1 MKKER
6 DEKKEREARLLK
18 RQQLKIL
25 SQSLVARRNLGEYM
39 GNEDDTVNGLLRF
52 YYACK
57 GYTNLKTFKEWKEA
71 GYTVRK
77 GEKALRRFA
86 PPLGFASRAGR
97 QRAVARPAARG
108 QPQSK
113 NPLERVLSR
122 NQLCVLLE
130 CRRRVWTMRFS
141 EILCSFKVL

>member
-18 RQQLKIL
+18 RQQLKTL

-57 GYTNLKTFKEWKEA
+57 GYTNLKTFKEWKDA

-77 GEKALRRFA
+77 GEKALLIWGMPITSKAEKQRIEELKKQGREEEACSKTRLNMHISSLLLHIKHFA
-86 PPLGFASRAGR
+86 DL
-97 QRAVARPAARG
+97 VA
-108 QPQSK
+108 
-113 NPLERVLSR
+113 VLS
-122 NQLCVLLE
+122 
-130 CRRRVWTMRFS
+130 
-141 EILCSFKVL
+141 

>member
-77 GEKALRRFA
+77 GEKAQIGR
-86 PPLGFASRAGR
+86 ASCR
-97 QRAVARPAARG
+97 
-108 QPQSK
+108 
-113 NPLERVLSR
+113 ERV
-122 NQLCVLLE
+122 
-130 CRRRVWTMRFS
+130 
-141 EILCSFKVL
+141 

>member
-18 RQQLKIL
+18 RQQLKTL
-25 SQSLVARRNLGEYM
+25 SQSLVARREMGEYM

-52 YYACK
+52 HYACK

-77 GEKALRRFA
+77 GEKALLIWGMPITSKAEKQRIEELKKQGREEEPKEDFFPLCYLFA
-86 PPLGFASRAGR
+86 DS
-97 QRAVARPAARG
+97 QVH
-108 QPQSK
+108 K
-113 NPLERVLSR
+113 LE
-122 NQLCVLLE
+122 
-130 CRRRVWTMRFS
+130 
-141 EILCSFKVL
+141 K

>member
-71 GYTVRK
+71 TPFAKEKKPCLYGECPSHRK
-77 GEKALRRFA
+77 RKSSALR
-86 PPLGFASRAGR
+86 
-97 QRAVARPAARG
+97 
-108 QPQSK
+108 
-113 NPLERVLSR
+113 N
-122 NQLCVLLE
+122 
-130 CRRRVWTMRFS
+130 
-141 EILCSFKVL
+141 

>member
-18 RQQLKIL
+18 RQQLKTL
-25 SQSLVARRNLGEYM
+25 SQSLVARREMGEYM

-52 YYACK
+52 HYACK

-77 GEKALRRFA
+77 GKKPCLYGECPSLRKRKNSALR
-86 PPLGFASRAGR
+86 
-97 QRAVARPAARG
+97 
-108 QPQSK
+108 
-113 NPLERVLSR
+113 N
-122 NQLCVLLE
+122 
-130 CRRRVWTMRFS
+130 
-141 EILCSFKVL
+141 

>member
-77 GEKALRRFA
+77 GEKALLIWGMPITSKAEKQRIEE
-86 PPLGFASRAGR
+86 LKNKAGKR
-97 QRAVARPAARG
+97 KRKRTFFPYAISLPKARYT
-108 QPQSK
+108 S
-113 NPLERVLSR
+113 
-122 NQLCVLLE
+122 
-130 CRRRVWTMRFS
+130 
-141 EILCSFKVL
+141 